1 MTSLWIEDT
10 QSPQLPRLDDD
21 LEVDVAVVG
30 AGITGILTAYDLI
43 LRGKSVALL
52 EAARVAEGT
61 SGNTTA
67 KVSVQHTLIYD
78 HLARSLGAEAAELY
92 AESQQDALVRIRNL
106 VDDLAIDCDLEDRSA
121 YTYISR
127 HSSPELIRREVDAAL
142 AAGLPAGYVE
152 SPGVPFETGPAIG
165 VDGQAQF
172 HPRKFLLGVLQA
184 FLACGGLAFEH
195 TRVVGLDFV
204 RQHRL
209 TTDAGHHVVAKAIVT
224 ATHFPVFDRTIV
236 FPRLTPHREWVVAG
250 PIPVADDPQGMFITP
265 DGGTR
270 SIRTAPL
277 DDENRLLIVTGSS
290 SVPGRPGA
298 AARLEELTDWASAAF
313 PRWRRTHHWA
323 AQDHNSTDRLPFVG
337 RTGTRWFGDLY
348 IATGF
353 GGWGMTNGMMAA
365 ALNGALIDDEDVAW
379 SGLYSP
385 MRLHP
390 RSELKPLVSN
400 GVTVARHWVV
410 DRARTPSDGVG
421 PSAFDDLAA
430 GTGKIVRHGL
440 EWLAVSRDEAGELHV
455 VSASCSH
462 LGCVVGFN
470 DEEKTWECPCHGSR
484 FALDGAVLHGPATT
498 PLAPGSLPASTH
510 PASGPEPAARVRSDS
525 GTSNRSP

>member
-1 MTSLWIEDT
+1 MTSSLWIEDT

-21 LEVDVAVVG
+21 LDVDVAVVG
-30 AGITGILTAYDLI
+30 AGIAGILTAYDLI

-52 EAARVAEGT
+52 EAGRVAQGT
-61 SGNTTA
+61 SGHTTA

-78 HLARSLGAEAAELY
+78 HLARTFGEAAAELY

-106 VDDLAIDCDLEDRSA
+106 VADLAIDCDLEDRSS
-121 YTYISR
+121 YTYVSQQT
-127 HSSPELIRREVDAAL
+127 SPDVIRREVDAAQ

-152 SPGVPFETGPAIG
+152 AAGLPFETGPAIG

-172 HPRKFLLGVLQA
+172 HPRKFLLGVLAA
-184 FLACGGLAFEH
+184 FLAQGGMAFEH

-209 TTDAGHHVVAKAIVT
+209 TTDAGRHVVAKAIVT

-250 PIPVADDPQGMFITP
+250 PIPRDDDPQGMYITP

-270 SIRTAPL
+270 SVRTAPL
-277 DDENRLLIVTGSS
+277 DEENRLLIVTGSS
-290 SVPGRPGA
+290 SVPGKPGA
-298 AARLEELTDWASAAF
+298 AARLEDLTAWASAAF

-323 AQDHNSTDRLPFVG
+323 AQDHRSTDRLPFVG

-353 GGWGMTNGMMAA
+353 GGWGMTNGMMSA
-365 ALNGALIDDEDVAW
+365 ALNGALIDEEDVAW

-390 RSELKPLVSN
+390 RSELKPLVNN
-400 GVTVARHWVV
+400 GVTVARHLVM
-410 DRARTPSDGVG
+410 DRVRACADGIG
-421 PSAFDDLAA
+421 SGTFDDLAP
-430 GTGKIVRHGL
+430 GSGKVVRHGL
-440 EWLAVSRDEAGELHV
+440 EWIAVARDDAGEVHAVSAR
-455 VSASCSH
+455 CSH

-470 DEEKTWECPCHGSR
+470 DEENTWECPCHGSR
-484 FALDGAVLHGPATT
+484 FALDGALLHGPATS
-498 PLAPGSLPASTH
+498 PLSPVESAPQSHAEQT
-510 PASGPEPAARVRSDS
+510 VD
-525 GTSNRSP
+525 